1 MNLPSLRYLTQAG
14 GKLSPELSAEFAEIC
29 ARKGMKFIVMYGQT
43 EATARMSYLPW
54 EFARSKAGSIGMAI
68 PGGAF
73 SLRGDDGEDIKTPMA
88 VGELIYSG
96 ENVTHGYAGNRFD
109 LARGDDRGG
118 VLETGDMAYFDED
131 GFYFIAGRKKRF
143 LKIFGNRVNLDETEA
158 LIKSGGFDCAC
169 GGVDDNLKIYVT
181 SDDINGVRKFLLDK
195 TYINSAGFSVVH
207 IREIPKNPSGK
218 VLYRELERFEFN

>member
-29 ARKGMKFIVMYGQT
+29 ARKGVKFIVMYGQT

-96 ENVTHGYAGNRFD
+96 ENVTHGYAENRFD

-143 LKIFGNRVNLDETEA
+143 LKLFGNRINLDDVDAILKKE
-158 LIKSGGFDCAC
+158 GFDCAST
-169 GGVDDNLKIYVT
+169 GIDDHLKIFITDKGKSREV
-181 SDDINGVRKFLLDK
+181 SAFISGRIGIHPSGVRVIEVD
-195 TYINSAGFSVVH
+195 I
-207 IREIPKNPSGK
+207 IPRSESGK
-218 VLYRELERFEFN
+218 VLYSDLGV